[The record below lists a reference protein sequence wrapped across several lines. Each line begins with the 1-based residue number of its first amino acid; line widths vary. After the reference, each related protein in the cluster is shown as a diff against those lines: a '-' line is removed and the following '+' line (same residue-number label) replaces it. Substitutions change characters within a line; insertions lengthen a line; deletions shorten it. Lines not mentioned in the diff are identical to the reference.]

1 MLNLKALLC
10 WGLAMS
16 SLLVAPIAR
25 SDKGGALDRS
35 LSRQETAQRLNR
47 IIGEVRTLA
56 QRGAR
61 PVVVFDIDDTLVRDS
76 RSCGKKPMHGAVTY
90 LKDLQ
95 AAGARVVYLSA
106 RPAYKRADTEQQL
119 GSMGFPVA
127 HATIL
132 LNDLKTDGVSWKR
145 AASPRV
151 RSLGFPVALFDN
163 DKAHVRTFRGEFPT
177 SHVFRLNTRSSHS
190 DPGGTGLFEVIDG
203 YYR

>member
-1 MLNLKALLC
+1 MGSSPRALIC
-10 WGLAMS
+10 CSLAL
-16 SLLVAPIAR
+16 SLLVAPFAR
-25 SDKGGALDRS
+25 ADGPLDRS
-35 LSRQETAQRLNR
+35 LSRHETARRLSQL
-47 IIGEVRTLA
+47 ITEVRTLA

-76 RSCGKKPMHGAVTY
+76 HSRGKKPMHGAVSY

-95 AAGARVVYLSA
+95 SAGARVVYLSA
-106 RPAYKRADTEQQL
+106 RPAYKRGETERQL
-119 GSMGFPVA
+119 SGMGFPVA
-127 HATIL
+127 HATLL
-132 LNDLKTDGVSWKR
+132 LNDLKIDGVSWKR

-151 RSLGFPVALFDN
+151 RSLGFPGALFDN

-190 DPGGTGLFEVIDG
+190 DPGGAGLFEVIDG